1 MVEFKVHLNSKI
13 SKGMI
18 HFNVQVMFHETMW
31 DMYPF
36 LNNVG
41 SAVTEINWKFY
52 HKFMDPTYVTTW
64 IHRAIRAFLWYYLN
78 CDSVNSR
85 CKFELPLINCCRN
98 HFSFVKVVDP
108 GREW

>member
-1 MVEFKVHLNSKI
+1 MVKFEVHMNSKI

-41 SAVTEINWKFY
+41 SDVTEIIW
-52 HKFMDPTYVTTW
+52 
-64 IHRAIRAFLWYYLN
+64 
-78 CDSVNSR
+78 
-85 CKFELPLINCCRN
+85 
-98 HFSFVKVVDP
+98 
-108 GREW
+108 